1 MIKYKIFLP
10 VLFLLW
16 ACDNQIQGFDSTS
29 YDLYKESQFANGF
42 ALIKD
47 QYGKRLDP
55 HHDEKNYAD
64 GIMNASIMFGEM
76 DLLKIKKQVIAQMDN
91 PDNEND
97 EEGIWRPLYDGV
109 RQSHGHGYNMIDAW
123 VYWFIFDPQ
132 VDYSV
137 IGAPKTDG
145 LTGIA
150 IVTAVSRAD
159 VAYWHEKTMT
169 CLKNKM
175 TPQEMQTLHESWP
188 DKTKECMQEYT
199 NIISDMAAQIYPKLK
214 TLPQYKLDK

>member
-1 MIKYKIFLP
+1 MINYKIFLP
-10 VLFLLW
+10 ILFLLW
-16 ACDNQIQGFDSTS
+16 ACDNQIKGFDSTS

-47 QYGKRLDP
+47 QYGKRLDLQ
-55 HHDEKNYAD
+55 HNEKNYVD
-64 GIMNASIMFGEM
+64 GIMNASVMFGEM

-91 PDNEND
+91 LDNKND
-97 EEGIWRPLYDGV
+97 GERIWKPLYDGV

-132 VDYSV
+132 VDYSA

-145 LTGIA
+145 LINIA
-150 IVTAVSRAD
+150 ILTAVSRTD
-159 VAYWHEKTMT
+159 VVYWHKKTIA

-175 TPQEMQTLHESWP
+175 TPEEMQNLHETWP
-188 DKTKECMQEYT
+188 DKTKECMKEYT
-199 NIISDMAAQIYPKLK
+199 NIISDMAAKIYPKLK
-214 TLPQYKLDK
+214 MLPQYQLNK

>member
-1 MIKYKIFLP
+1 MIKYKIFLSI
-10 VLFLLW
+10 LFLLW
-16 ACDNQIQGFDSTS
+16 ACNDQIKGFDSTY

-47 QYGKRLDP
+47 QYGKRLDL

-64 GIMNASIMFGEM
+64 GIMNASVMFGEM
-76 DLLKIKKQVIAQMDN
+76 DLLKIKKQVISQMDS
-91 PDNEND
+91 PDTNNNK
-97 EEGIWRPLYDGV
+97 EGYWKPLYDGV

-123 VYWFIFDPQ
+123 VYWSIFNPQ

-145 LTGIA
+145 LTGVA
-150 IVTAVSRAD
+150 IVTAISRAD
-159 VAYWHEKTMT
+159 VTYWHKRIIT

-175 TPQEMQTLHESWP
+175 APQEMQILHETWS
-188 DKTKECMQEYT
+188 DKTRECMQEYT
-199 NIISDMAAQIYPKLK
+199 NIINDMAAQIYPKLK
-214 TLPQYKLDK
+214 ALPQYKLNK

>member
-16 ACDNQIQGFDSTS
+16 ACDNQIKGFDSTS

-64 GIMNASIMFGEM
+64 GIMSASIMFGEM

-91 PDNEND
+91 PDNENN
-97 EEGIWRPLYDGV
+97 EEGLWKPLYDGV
-109 RQSHGHGYNMIDAW
+109 RQSHEYGYDMIDAW

-137 IGAPKTDG
+137 IGAPKTDS

-159 VAYWHEKTMT
+159 VAYWHEKAMS

>member
-10 VLFLLW
+10 ILFLLW
-16 ACDNQIQGFDSTS
+16 ACNDQIKGFDDTD

-47 QYGKRLDP
+47 QYGKRLNS
-55 HHDEKNYAD
+55 HYNEKNYAD
-64 GIMNASIMFGEM
+64 GIMNASVMFGEM
-76 DLLKIKKQVIAQMDN
+76 NLLEIKKQVIAQMDN
-91 PDNEND
+91 PDNKND
-97 EEGIWRPLYDGV
+97 EEGCWRPLYDGV
-109 RQSHGHGYNMIDAW
+109 RQSHGNGYNMIDAW

-137 IGAPKTDG
+137 IGGPKTDG
-145 LTGIA
+145 LTDVA
-150 IVTAVSRAD
+150 IVTAMSRAD
-159 VAYWHEKTMT
+159 AAYWHEKTMS

-188 DKTKECMQEYT
+188 DKIKECMQEYT
-199 NIISDMAAQIYPKLK
+199 NIINNMAAKIYLKLK
-214 TLPQYKLDK
+214 ALPQYKFEK

>member
-1 MIKYKIFLP
+1 MNMINYKIFLP
-10 VLFLLW
+10 ILFLLW
-16 ACDNQIQGFDSTS
+16 ACDNQIKGFDSTS

-55 HHDEKNYAD
+55 NEKNYAD

-91 PDNEND
+91 PDKND

-137 IGAPKTDG
+137 IGAPKTDS
-145 LTGIA
+145 LTNIA
-150 IVTAVSRAD
+150 VVTAMSRAN
-159 VAYWHEKTMT
+159 VAYWHKKTIA
-169 CLKNKM
+169 CLKSKM
-175 TPQEMQTLHESWP
+175 TPQEIQTLHESWP
-188 DKTKECMQEYT
+188 DRTKECMQEYT
-199 NIISDMAAQIYPKLK
+199 SIINNMAAQIYPKLK